1 MRSIGSALGAAMLLE
16 GSVRRQ
22 SERVR
27 VTAQLTEVATG
38 VHLWSGILEREV
50 RDGWAVQ
57 QEIAKAV
64 MEGVHIALT
73 SGEESTDRQAAHRQ
87 RPRLRA
93 VPSRVSCSR
102 PLSMYGRKR
111 RRWHSLNVHHWRI
124 QATRFLFWV

>member
-1 MRSIGSALGAAMLLE
+1 MDVRSIGGALGAAMLLE

-64 MEGVHIALT
+64 ATSKLRERFSERGVELKASANPEAFAALVKT
-73 SGEESTDRQAAHRQ
+73 EFDKKAKLAREA
-87 RPRLRA
+87 
-93 VPSRVSCSR
+93 
-102 PLSMYGRKR
+102 
-111 RRWHSLNVHHWRI
+111 NIRI
-124 QATRFLFWV
+124 D